1 LVAEMLLVFQ
11 ETQLLFVVGPADEL
25 EIGIVLHTRS
35 SMEGHVCDIS
45 ASFCCSSSH
54 VTSSLALVKI
64 K

>member
-1 LVAEMLLVFQ
+1 
-11 ETQLLFVVGPADEL
+11 VVGPADEL